1 MAKEKKFITC
11 DGNTAAAHVS
21 YMFTEVAAIYPITPS
36 SPMAEH
42 VDEWAAKGRKNLLG
56 QTVTV
61 QEMESEAGAAGAV
74 HGSLQ
79 AGALTSTYT
88 ASQGLLLMIPNMY
101 KIAGEL
107 LPCVF
112 NVTARTL
119 ASHALCIFG
128 DHQDVMACRQ
138 TGFAMFCSGS
148 VQEVMDLSAV
158 PYLSTL
164 ESSVPFIN
172 FFDGFRTSHEYH
184 KVEEMDMEDIRPL
197 VNLEWIKVF
206 RDRAM
211 TPERPDTRGTA
222 ENPETFF
229 THREACNEYYDK
241 LPEIVEKHLAEI
253 SKITGREYHLFNYY
267 GAPDAENIIV
277 LMGSATEPARE
288 AIDYL
293 TKQGKKVGM
302 VAVHLYRP
310 FSVEAIRK
318 AIPDTVKRIAVL
330 DRTKEP
336 GAEGEPLYLDV
347 KSALY
352 DDPRKPLIVG
362 GRYGLGS
369 SDTTP
374 AKIISVFNNLE
385 LPEPKNH
392 FTVGIVDDVTFTSLP
407 EVPEIPMGGDS
418 LFEAKF
424 YGLGSDGTVGAN
436 KNSVQIIGNNT
447 NKYCQAYFSYDSK
460 KSGGFTCSHLRFG
473 DEPIHSAYQVNTP
486 NFVACHVQ
494 AYLHMYDVTRGQR
507 DGGTFLL
514 NTIFDG
520 DELVNFIPNKV
531 KRYFAKHNIKVY
543 YINATKIGQEIGLG
557 NRTNTILQSAFFRI
571 TKVIPIDL
579 AIEQMK
585 AFIVKSYGKKG
596 EDVVNKNYAAVDR
609 GGEYKELTVDPKWAN
624 LPNDA
629 EVEDDAPAFVKE
641 IVRPMNAQAGD
652 LLKVSDFVKFGTT
665 DGTWQSGTAAYDKR
679 GVEAFVPVWN
689 PENCIQ
695 CNKCAF
701 CCPHAA
707 IRPFVLDE
715 EEAKGF
721 EAPTVEMKAP
731 KQMKGMQF
739 RIETS
744 VLDCLGCGNCADVC
758 PGKKNRETGE
768 VEKALKMV
776 PFNVDDPKM
785 QQEAKNWEYLVKNVK
800 SKQNLVDIKQNAK
813 NSQFAQ
819 PLFEFS
825 GACSG
830 CGETPY
836 VKLISQLFGDREMIA
851 NATGCSS
858 IYSASVPSTPYCKN
872 EKGQG
877 PVFNNSLFEDF
888 CEFGLGMALANKK
901 MKQRI
906 TLLLRHK
913 IESGHTSDEF
923 KAAAQQWIDNKDDA
937 DGSKA
942 AAAVLK
948 PLIEADA
955 EKGCKCAQELKTL
968 DHYLVKRSQWIIGG
982 DGASY
987 DIGYGGLDHVLST
1000 GEDVNILVLDTEVY
1014 SNTGGQSSK
1023 STPIGAI
1030 AQFAASGKRISKKD
1044 LGLMETT
1051 YGYIYVAQVAMGA
1064 NNEQT
1069 LKAIREAE
1077 AYHGPSLVIAYA
1089 PCINHGIKGTK
1100 TDKRNM
1106 GRSQYEEALAVEC
1119 GYWHLWR
1126 YNPDNAKEGKNPFT
1140 LDSKAPQW
1148 DKFRDYLLGE
1158 VRFASLKKADPD
1170 EAESLYA
1177 ETEKSAKRRYQSY
1190 VRKSQEDWSEII

>member
-42 VDEWAAKGRKNLLG
+42 VDEWAAKGRKNLFG
-56 QTVTV
+56 QTVSV
-61 QEMESEAGAAGAV
+61 QEMESEGGAAGAV

-112 NVTARTL
+112 NVSARTL
-119 ASHALCIFG
+119 ASHSLCIFG

-184 KVEEMDMEDIRPL
+184 KIEEMDMEDIRPL
-197 VNLEWIKVF
+197 VNPEWIKNF
-206 RDRAM
+206 RDRALS
-211 TPERPDTRGTA
+211 PERPVTRGTA

-229 THREACNEYYDK
+229 THREACNAYYDK
-241 LPEIVEKHLAEI
+241 VPEIVEKHLAEI

-267 GAPDAENIIV
+267 GAKDAENILV

-407 EVPEIPMGGDS
+407 EVEEIPMGGDS

-494 AYLHMYDVTRGQR
+494 AYLHMYDVTRGLR
-507 DGGTFLL
+507 DNGTFLL

-520 DELVNFIPNKV
+520 EELVKFIPNHV
-531 KRYFAKHNIKVY
+531 KKYFAQHNITVY
-543 YINATKIGQEIGLG
+543 YINASILPHHKGYPRGSRRRADEGLH
-557 NRTNTILQSAFFRI
+557 R
-571 TKVIPIDL
+571 
-579 AIEQMK
+579 
-585 AFIVKSYGKKG
+585 
-596 EDVVNKNYAAVDR
+596 
-609 GGEYKELTVDPKWAN
+609 
-624 LPNDA
+624 
-629 EVEDDAPAFVKE
+629 EV
-641 IVRPMNAQAGD
+641 
-652 LLKVSDFVKFGTT
+652 
-665 DGTWQSGTAAYDKR
+665 
-679 GVEAFVPVWN
+679 
-689 PENCIQ
+689 
-695 CNKCAF
+695 
-701 CCPHAA
+701 
-707 IRPFVLDE
+707 
-715 EEAKGF
+715 
-721 EAPTVEMKAP
+721 
-731 KQMKGMQF
+731 
-739 RIETS
+739 
-744 VLDCLGCGNCADVC
+744 
-758 PGKKNRETGE
+758 
-768 VEKALKMV
+768 
-776 PFNVDDPKM
+776 
-785 QQEAKNWEYLVKNVK
+785 
-800 SKQNLVDIKQNAK
+800 
-813 NSQFAQ
+813 
-819 PLFEFS
+819 
-825 GACSG
+825 
-830 CGETPY
+830 
-836 VKLISQLFGDREMIA
+836 
-851 NATGCSS
+851 
-858 IYSASVPSTPYCKN
+858 
-872 EKGQG
+872 
-877 PVFNNSLFEDF
+877 
-888 CEFGLGMALANKK
+888 
-901 MKQRI
+901 
-906 TLLLRHK
+906 LR
-913 IESGHTSDEF
+913 
-923 KAAAQQWIDNKDDA
+923 
-937 DGSKA
+937 
-942 AAAVLK
+942 
-948 PLIEADA
+948 
-955 EKGCKCAQELKTL
+955 
-968 DHYLVKRSQWIIGG
+968 
-982 DGASY
+982 
-987 DIGYGGLDHVLST
+987 
-1000 GEDVNILVLDTEVY
+1000 
-1014 SNTGGQSSK
+1014 
-1023 STPIGAI
+1023 
-1030 AQFAASGKRISKKD
+1030 
-1044 LGLMETT
+1044 
-1051 YGYIYVAQVAMGA
+1051 
-1064 NNEQT
+1064 
-1069 LKAIREAE
+1069 
-1077 AYHGPSLVIAYA
+1077 
-1089 PCINHGIKGTK
+1089 
-1100 TDKRNM
+1100 
-1106 GRSQYEEALAVEC
+1106 
-1119 GYWHLWR
+1119 
-1126 YNPDNAKEGKNPFT
+1126 
-1140 LDSKAPQW
+1140 
-1148 DKFRDYLLGE
+1148 
-1158 VRFASLKKADPD
+1158 
-1170 EAESLYA
+1170 
-1177 ETEKSAKRRYQSY
+1177 
-1190 VRKSQEDWSEII
+1190 

>member
-42 VDEWAAKGRKNLLG
+42 VDEWAAKGRKNLFG
-56 QTVTV
+56 QSVSI
-61 QEMESEAGAAGAV
+61 QEMESEGGAAGAV

-79 AGALTSTYT
+79 AGALTTTFT

-112 NVTARTL
+112 DVSARTL
-119 ASHALCIFG
+119 ASHSLCIFG

-148 VQEVMDLSAV
+148 VQEVMDLTAV
-158 PYLSTL
+158 PHLATL
-164 ESSVPFIN
+164 KTSVPFIN

-184 KVEEMDMEDIRPL
+184 KIEVIDQDEVAKLVDPADIKR
-197 VNLEWIKVF
+197 F
-206 RDRAM
+206 RDRALS
-211 TPERPDTRGTA
+211 PERPVTRGTA

-229 THREACNEYYDK
+229 THREACNTYYDAI
-241 LPEIVEKHLAEI
+241 PEVVEDYMQKVSA
-253 SKITGREYHLFNYY
+253 ITGREYHLFNYY
-267 GAPDAENIIV
+267 GAPDAENVII
-277 LMGSATEPARE
+277 LMGSATEAARE

-293 TKQGKKVGM
+293 NKQGKKVGM

-310 FSVEAIRK
+310 FSVDYLKK
-318 AIPDTVKRIAVL
+318 ALPETVKRIAVL

-374 AKIISVFNNLE
+374 AKIIAVFKNLE

-407 EVPEIPMGGDS
+407 EEEEIPMGGDD

-424 YGLGSDGTVGAN
+424 YGLGADGTVGAN

-447 NKYCQAYFSYDSK
+447 DKYCQAYFSYDSK

-473 DEPIHSAYQVNTP
+473 DSPIHSAYQVNTP

-494 AYLHMYDVTRGQR
+494 AYLHMYDVTRGLRQN
-507 DGGTFLL
+507 GTFLL
-514 NTIFDG
+514 NTIFEG

-531 KRYFAKHNIKVY
+531 KRCFAKNNVKVY
-543 YINATKIGQEIGLG
+543 YINATKIAQEIGLG

-571 TKVIPIDL
+571 TEVIPLEL

-596 EDVVNKNYAAVDR
+596 QDVVDLNYAAVDR
-609 GGEYKELTVDPKWAN
+609 GGEYKELAVDPAWAS
-624 LPNDA
+624 LPDD
-629 EVEDDAPAFVKE
+629 EEKVDDAPDFVKE
-641 IVRPMNAQAGD
+641 LVRPINAQAGD
-652 LLKVSDFVKFGTT
+652 LLKVSDFVKHDTV
-665 DGTWQSGTAAYDKR
+665 DGTWMNGTSAFEKR

-689 PENCIQ
+689 VENCIQ

-701 CCPHAA
+701 VCPHAA
-707 IRPFVLDE
+707 IRPFVLTDE
-715 EEAKGF
+715 ELAATNDLATQKII
-721 EAPTVEMKAP
+721 AP
-731 KQMKGMQF
+731 KTLAGMHF
-739 RIETS
+739 RIQVS

-758 PGKKNRETGE
+758 PGKKGA
-768 VEKALKMV
+768 KALTMA
-776 PFNVDDPKM
+776 PFNVDAPDM
-785 QQEAKNWEYLVKNVK
+785 VQEATNWTYLTKNIT
-800 SKQNLVDIKQNAK
+800 SKQALVDIKQSPK

-825 GACSG
+825 GACAG

-836 VKLISQLFGDREMIA
+836 VKLISQLFGDRQMIA

-858 IYSASVPSTPYCKN
+858 IYSASIPSTPYTTN

-877 PVFNNSLFEDF
+877 PAFDNSLFEDF
-888 CEFGLGMALANKK
+888 CEFGLGMALGNKK
-901 MKQRI
+901 MKERI
-906 TLLLRHK
+906 VKLLGEV
-913 IESGHTSDEF
+913 IENEQAPAAY
-923 KAAAQQWIDNKDDA
+923 KEAAQEWIAAKDDA
-937 DGSKA
+937 EGSKA
-942 AAAVLK
+942 AAAKLK
-948 PLIEADA
+948 PFIA
-955 EKGCKCAQELKTL
+955 EGAAAGCTTCQELQTL

-987 DIGYGGLDHVLST
+987 DIGYGGLDHVLAS

-1023 STPIGAI
+1023 STPLGAI
-1030 AQFAASGKRISKKD
+1030 AQFAAQGKRIRKKD
-1044 LGLMETT
+1044 LGLMQTT
-1051 YGYIYVAQVAMGA
+1051 YGYVYVAQVAMGA
-1064 NNEQT
+1064 DNAQT

-1077 AYHGPSLVIAYA
+1077 AYPGPSLVIAYA
-1089 PCINHGIKGTK
+1089 PCINHGLKRKGG
-1100 TDKRNM
+1100 M
-1106 GRSQYEEALAVEC
+1106 GRSQNEEKLAVEC

-1126 YNPDNAKEGKNPFT
+1126 YNPLLADEGKNPFT
-1140 LDSKAPQW
+1140 LDSKEPNWAN
-1148 DKFRDYLLGE
+1148 FRDFLLGE
-1158 VRFASLKKADPD
+1158 VRYLSVQKAYPNDAEELFAR
-1170 EAESLYA
+1170 AERMAML
-1177 ETEKSAKRRYQSY
+1177 RYRSY
-1190 VRKSQEDWSEII
+1190 VRKTQEDWSEII

>member
-42 VDEWAAKGRKNLLG
+42 VDEWAAKGRKNLFG
-56 QTVTV
+56 QTVSI

-79 AGALTSTYT
+79 AGALTTTFT

-112 NVTARTL
+112 DVSARTL
-119 ASHALCIFG
+119 ASHSLCIFG

-148 VQEVMDLSAV
+148 VQEVMDLTAV
-158 PYLSTL
+158 PHLATL
-164 ESSVPFIN
+164 KTSVPFIN
-172 FFDGFRTSHEYH
+172 YFDGFRTSHEYH
-184 KVEEMDMEDIRPL
+184 KIEVIDQDEVAKLLDPADVKR
-197 VNLEWIKVF
+197 F
-206 RDRAM
+206 RDRALS
-211 TPERPDTRGTA
+211 PERPVTRGTA

-229 THREACNEYYDK
+229 THREACNNYYDAI
-241 LPEIVEKHLAEI
+241 PEVVEGYLNQI
-253 SKITGREYHLFNYY
+253 SEITGREYHLFNYY
-267 GAPDAENIIV
+267 GAEDAENVII
-277 LMGSATEPARE
+277 LMGSATEAARE

-293 TKQGKKVGM
+293 NKQGKKVGM

-310 FSVEAIRK
+310 FAVDYLKK
-318 AIPDTVKRIAVL
+318 ALPATVKRIAVL

-352 DDPRKPLIVG
+352 DDERKPLIVG

-374 AKIISVFNNLE
+374 AKIVAVFKNLE

-407 EVPEIPMGGDS
+407 EEEEIPMGGDD

-424 YGLGSDGTVGAN
+424 YGLGADGTVGAN

-447 NKYCQAYFSYDSK
+447 DKYCQAYFSYDSK

-473 DEPIHSAYQVNTP
+473 DSPIHSAYQVNTP

-494 AYLHMYDVTRGQR
+494 AYLHMYDVTRGLR
-507 DGGTFLL
+507 KNGTFLL
-514 NTIFDG
+514 NTIFEG
-520 DELVNFIPNKV
+520 EELVNFIPNKV
-531 KRYFAKHNIKVY
+531 KRCLAKNNIKVY
-543 YINATKIGQEIGLG
+543 YINATKIAQEIGLG

-571 TKVIPIDL
+571 TEVIPLEL

-596 EDVVNKNYAAVDR
+596 QDVVDLNYAAVDR
-609 GGEYKELTVDPKWAN
+609 GGEYKELAVDPAWAE
-624 LPNDA
+624 LADEEGKA
-629 EVEDDAPAFVKE
+629 DDAPAFVTE
-641 IVRPMNAQAGD
+641 LVRPINAQAGD
-652 LLKVSDFVKFGTT
+652 LLKVSDFVKHDTV
-665 DGTWQSGTAAYDKR
+665 DGTWQNGTAAFEKR

-689 PENCIQ
+689 VDNCIQ

-701 CCPHAA
+701 VCPHAA
-707 IRPFVLDE
+707 IRPFVLTDE
-715 EEAKGF
+715 ELAG
-721 EAPTVEMKAP
+721 VEGLATQNIIAP
-731 KQMKGMQF
+731 KAMAGMHF

-758 PGKKNRETGE
+758 PGKKG
-768 VEKALKMV
+768 EKALKMV
-776 PFNVDDPKM
+776 PFNVDAPEMVK
-785 QQEAKNWEYLVKNVK
+785 EAENWTYLTKNVT
-800 SKQNLVDIKQNAK
+800 SKQHLVDIKQSPK

-836 VKLISQLFGDREMIA
+836 VKLISQLFGDRQMIA

-858 IYSASVPSTPYCKN
+858 IYSASIPSTPYTTN

-877 PVFNNSLFEDF
+877 PAFDNSLFEDF
-888 CEFGLGMALANKK
+888 CEFGLGMALGNKK
-901 MKQRI
+901 MKERI
-906 TLLLRHK
+906 VKLLSEM
-913 IESGHTSDEF
+913 IESDKASDEY
-923 KAAAQQWIDNKDDA
+923 KEAAKEWIAAKDDA
-937 DGSKA
+937 EGSKA
-942 AAAVLK
+942 AAAKLK
-948 PLIEADA
+948 PLIA
-955 EKGCKCAQELKTL
+955 ESAAKGCPVCQELQTL

-987 DIGYGGLDHVLST
+987 DIGYGGLDHVLAS

-1023 STPIGAI
+1023 STPLGAI
-1030 AQFAASGKRISKKD
+1030 AQFAAQGKRIRKKD
-1044 LGLMETT
+1044 LGLMQTT
-1051 YGYIYVAQVAMGA
+1051 YGYVYVAQVAMGA
-1064 NNEQT
+1064 DNAQT

-1077 AYHGPSLVIAYA
+1077 AYPGPSLVIAYA
-1089 PCINHGIKGTK
+1089 PCINHGLKRKGG
-1100 TDKRNM
+1100 M
-1106 GRSQYEEALAVEC
+1106 GRSQNEEKLAVEC

-1126 YNPDNAKEGKNPFT
+1126 YNPLLADEGKNPFT
-1140 LDSKAPQW
+1140 LDYKEPNWAN
-1148 DKFRDYLLGE
+1148 FRDFLLGE
-1158 VRFASLKKADPD
+1158 VRYLSVQKAYPN
-1170 EAESLYA
+1170 EAEELFAQA
-1177 ETEKSAKRRYQSY
+1177 ERMAKLRYRSY
-1190 VRKSQEDWSEII
+1190 VRKTQEDWSEII